1 MRKKPSFKELL
12 FLDYYMLGPLS
23 SGVLLIVIGI
33 YFLVFESN
41 QFGLIG
47 FSSIGILVMSLCFWR
62 LIILNKLFDIGIEI
76 KGKITSVS
84 PIRRSYRITM
94 EYRCENKDL
103 KAVWIAVKNQKIR
116 DLRNLNEVTLLVNPN
131 KLKQVV
137 ILEVF
142 EPLN

>member
-47 FSSIGILVMSLCFWR
+47 FSSIGILVMSLCFCKCFVYADST
-62 LIILNKLFDIGIEI
+62 N
-76 KGKITSVS
+76 
-84 PIRRSYRITM
+84 RRQG
-94 EYRCENKDL
+94 D
-103 KAVWIAVKNQKIR
+103 
-116 DLRNLNEVTLLVNPN
+116 
-131 KLKQVV
+131 VV
-137 ILEVF
+137 DD
-142 EPLN
+142 